1 MNLKSELISTLN
13 QLGVTETELET
24 LRSRMLSAVTAL
36 EAQVNALNSQI
47 ATLTSQRDASLAELQ
62 QANITV
68 NKLIE
73 SNTN

>member
-1 MNLKSELISTLN
+1 MNLKSELLSTLN
-13 QLGVTETELET
+13 QLGITETELET

-47 ATLTSQRDASLAELQ
+47 ATLTFQRDAALAELQ